1 MTLLEV
7 DPWFFA
13 AAIPAV
19 LITGISKSGFS
30 GGVGILAVPLI
41 ALFVSPVQAAA
52 VMLPILVVM
61 DVINIWAYRGA
72 WDKRNL
78 VILLPG
84 AILGIGI
91 GWATF
96 HLVDDNAVRLL
107 PGAIS
112 IAFGL
117 SYFAGGRAAEKPR
130 TLPPWIGTV
139 CGTISGFTSFVAH
152 AGGTPVK
159 VFLLPQRLDKTLF
172 VGTNVIYFFAVNQ
185 LKLIP
190 YGALGQFSTDN
201 LMLSAVLLPLAP
213 LGVWLGLKL
222 HHRVSEQLFYRICY
236 GLVLISGSKLMW
248 DGVQGVGWI

>member
-1 MTLLEV
+1 MPFLEV

-41 ALFVSPVQAAA
+41 AVFVSPLQAAA

-61 DVINIWAYRGA
+61 DLITIWAYRRTWHKG
-72 WDKRNL
+72 NL
-78 VILLPG
+78 IVLLPG
-84 AILGIGI
+84 AVLGVGV

-96 HLVDDNAVRLL
+96 HWVDDNAVRLL
-107 PGAIS
+107 LGVIS

-117 SYFAGGRAAEKPR
+117 SYFAGGREAENPKTP
-130 TLPPWIGTV
+130 PPWIGTV

-152 AGGTPVK
+152 AGGAPVK

-172 VGTNVIYFFAVNQ
+172 VGTNVIFFFAVNQ

-201 LMLSAVLLPLAP
+201 LALSAVLLPLAP

-236 GLVLISGSKLMW
+236 GLVLISGCKLMW
-248 DGVQGVGWI
+248 DGVLGSGWI

>member
-19 LITGISKSGFS
+19 LIMGISKSGFS

-52 VMLPILVVM
+52 VMLPILMVM
-61 DVINIWAYRGA
+61 DVINIWAYRGS
-72 WDKRNL
+72 WHNRNL
-78 VILLPG
+78 IILLPG
-84 AILGIGI
+84 AALGIGI

-107 PGAIS
+107 LGAIS

-130 TLPPWIGTV
+130 SPAPWIGAV
-139 CGTISGFTSFVAH
+139 CGTIAGFTSFVAH

-159 VFLLPQRLDKTLF
+159 VFLLPQRMDKTLF
-172 VGTNVIYFFAVNQ
+172 VGTNVIFFFVVNQ

-190 YGALGQFSTDN
+190 YGALGQFSTAN
-201 LMLSAVLLPLAP
+201 LALSAVLLPLAP
-213 LGVWLGLKL
+213 LGTWLDLKL
-222 HHRVSEQLFYRICY
+222 HHRISEQLFYRICY
-236 GLVLISGSKLMW
+236 GLVLISGSKLLW
-248 DGVQGVGWI
+248 DGVWGVDWV